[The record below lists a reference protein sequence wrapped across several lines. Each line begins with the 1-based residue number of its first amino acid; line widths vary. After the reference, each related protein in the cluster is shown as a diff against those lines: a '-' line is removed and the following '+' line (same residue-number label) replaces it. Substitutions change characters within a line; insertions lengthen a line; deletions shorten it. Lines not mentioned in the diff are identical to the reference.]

1 MTDLDKESSTDQTGK
16 SAWERFW
23 GSGLGSSLRTQTATW
38 FVGAVIALLSVFSSH
53 LTEGVKASIN
63 RADLRTKSYE
73 ELSKDLSEYVFVSE
87 LCQEYIEHGWTSRDD
102 MVPLI
107 KEYNDA
113 ITKLRKN
120 EFVYLSWLS
129 RYWGKAEV
137 EVLSKVMATARKFD
151 QQVHALNDEFEA
163 VNVKKSKETIDKETG
178 KRASEDMRPT
188 LDALRTQV
196 RDLLERSI

>member
-1 MTDLDKESSTDQTGK
+1 MTDLDQGSSTDQTGK
-16 SAWERFW
+16 SAWEQFLV
-23 GSGLGSSLRTQTATW
+23 SGLGTSLRTQAATW

-73 ELSKDLSEYVFVSE
+73 ELSKDLSDYVFVSE
-87 LCQEYIEHGWTSRDD
+87 LSQEYIEHGWTSRDA
-102 MVPLI
+102 MGPLI

-137 EVLSKVMATARKFD
+137 KALSEVMATTRQFD

-163 VNVKKSKETIDKETG
+163 VNIKKSKKTIDKERG
-178 KRASEDMRPT
+178 KEASLAMRPT
-188 LDALRTQV
+188 LDALRSQV
-196 RDLLERSI
+196 RALLERSI

>member
-1 MTDLDKESSTDQTGK
+1 MTDLDKGSSTDQTGK
-16 SAWERFW
+16 GAWERFW

-178 KRASEDMRPT
+178 KKASEDMRPT

>member
-1 MTDLDKESSTDQTGK
+1 MTDLDKGSSTDQTGK

-151 QQVHALNDEFEA
+151 QQVHALNDDFEA
-163 VNVKKSKETIDKETG
+163 VNVKKSKKTIDKETG
-178 KRASEDMRPT
+178 KKASEDMRPT